1 VGPRLGLRL
10 KLAPSRG
17 AKPRLRGDWLVRGGF
32 ARASGVLLVGALVLH
47 ELRYALGYGSDAQ
60 EALARHGHAYLEQL
74 IPALVALSVAL
85 VGGTLLAPR
94 SGRGAAAGRGLLGRA
109 ALYAGLL
116 LAVFCAQ
123 ELAEAWLAGGHPGG
137 VDALVA
143 HGGWTA
149 IPLALALGAIA
160 AMATRGLERVE
171 VRLAAA
177 YSRRLRHRP
186 RIELRSFAAG
196 AETPPLAALPL
207 AFGLARRP
215 PPAALLI

>member
-1 VGPRLGLRL
+1 
-10 KLAPSRG
+10 
-17 AKPRLRGDWLVRGGF
+17 
-32 ARASGVLLVGALVLH
+32 VLLFGALVLH

-74 IPALVALSVAL
+74 VPALVALSVAL
-85 VGGTLLAPR
+85 VAGTLLA
-94 SGRGAAAGRGLLGRA
+94 SLTGRGAAAGQGGGLLGRA

-116 LAVFCAQ
+116 LTVFSAQ

-160 AMATRGLERVE
+160 ALATRGLERVE

-177 YSRRLRHRP
+177 YSRRLRHPP
-186 RIELRSFAAG
+186 RIELRPHAAG
-196 AETPPLAALPL
+196 AETAPLAALPL